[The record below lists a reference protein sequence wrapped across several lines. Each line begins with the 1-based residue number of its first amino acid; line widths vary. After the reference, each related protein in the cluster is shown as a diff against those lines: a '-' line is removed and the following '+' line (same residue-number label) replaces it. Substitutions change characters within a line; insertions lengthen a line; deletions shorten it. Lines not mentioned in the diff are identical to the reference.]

1 MVESPLTELAAPLA
15 RAVHAVGGDGVA
27 VRLERPADAAHG
39 DYASAVALSLARPL
53 RAAPRDIAGRI
64 LEQVDSPWIAAA
76 EVAGPGFINLRVAP
90 AFHRHVVDRVLAEG
104 DRYGAGAAAA
114 PQRVQVEYVSGNPT
128 GPVTASTARNAAYG
142 DSLAR
147 LFAFAGHA
155 VEREYYFNDAGRQ
168 MDLFGASLRARARGE
183 ELPEGGYQGAYI
195 GELAASLGLPADAPA
210 EEWRRRGVEAMV
222 EDIQR
227 TLGRF
232 RCRFDGWF
240 LERSLYEDGSVE
252 RAVERVKAAGHAYE
266 QDGALWLRS
275 TAFGD
280 DKDRVLVRANGAP
293 TYIAGDLA
301 YIESKLGRG
310 FDVAVYVLGA
320 DHHGYIGRLKAGAAA
335 LGFDPARIDVQIY
348 QLVKISEGGQAV
360 KVSKRRGNVLMLD
373 ELLDMIGVDA
383 ARYALVQ
390 RSHEQV
396 IELDLDRWVEQND
409 ENPVYYCQYAHARIA
424 AILRNAGDRAGATAA
439 DASWRPEPAEAALVK
454 ALAEFPDLVAEAAER
469 RGPHRVAGYAQD
481 TAKAFHQFYK
491 QCRVLGSEAA
501 VERSRLAL
509 CRATMQVLRTALDL
523 IGVEAPDSM

>member
-1 MVESPLTELAAPLA
+1 MVESPLTQLAAPLA
-15 RAVHAVGGDGVA
+15 QAVDAVSGDGVA
-27 VRLERPADAAHG
+27 VRLERPSDPAHG

-53 RAAPRDIAGRI
+53 KAAPRDIAGRI
-64 LEQVDSPWIAAA
+64 LERVESPWIAAA
-76 EVAGPGFINLRVAP
+76 EVAGPGFINLRVTP
-90 AFHRHVVDRVLAEG
+90 AFHRHVVERVLAEG
-104 DRYGAGAAAA
+104 DRYGAGTAARR
-114 PQRVQVEYVSGNPT
+114 QRIQVEYVSGNPT

-147 LFAFAGHA
+147 LLQFAGHD

-183 ELPEGGYQGAYI
+183 PVPEGGYQGAYV
-195 GELAASLGLPADAPA
+195 GDLAAELGVSPDADAD
-210 EEWRRRGVEAMV
+210 EWRRVGAAAMV
-222 EDIQR
+222 EDIKR
-227 TLGRF
+227 TLTRF
-232 RCRFDGWF
+232 RARFDSWF

-252 RAVERVKAAGHAYE
+252 RAVARVKAAGHAYE
-266 QDGALWLRS
+266 QDAALWLRS
-275 TAFGD
+275 TDFGD
-280 DKDRVLVRANGAP
+280 DKDRVIVRANGAP

-301 YIESKLGRG
+301 YIESKLERG

-320 DHHGYIGRLKAGAAA
+320 DHHGYIGRLKAGAVAM
-335 LGFDPARIDVQIY
+335 GFDPDRIDVQIY

-396 IELDLDRWVEQND
+396 VELDLDRWVAQND
-409 ENPVYYCQYAHARIA
+409 ENPVFYCQYAHARIA
-424 AILRNAGDRAGATAA
+424 AILRNAGGRTPAVDPAWT
-439 DASWRPEPAEAALVK
+439 PEPAEAALVK
-454 ALAEFPDLVAEAAER
+454 ALAEFPDLVAEAVER

-491 QCRVLGSEAA
+491 QCRVLGSEPA

-509 CRATMQVLRTALDL
+509 CEATRRVIATALDL